1 VLVLGDE
8 RLLSKGYGRRL
19 LASLPPFQRVETLDQ
34 ALPFLPP

>member
-1 VLVLGDE
+1 VSDQRVG
-8 RLLSKGYGRRL
+8 L